1 MEAGGH
7 EPGTRLPG
15 RPGPSFEPPADP
27 SWPSVHGLSLV
38 ARIMR
43 GRELATA
50 AAGLPPLD
58 SDQVL
63 DLQRTAGNRLT
74 TGALARWTDGLD
86 AAILSEVGA
95 ALGRF
100 ATPEQALAAPPAD
113 LLDHLLPAQ
122 AADPEA
128 HAAIC
133 AALDALAP
141 RVAVRVTCTA
151 APAPA
156 ALRVDVHGP
165 AGGTAAGDTE
175 LAPGFVAT
183 IELPF
188 AAAFGD
194 AGRIGPESALT
205 LRLTGPDGSEAG
217 VALPVPFVAP
227 RALALGTARFV
238 ALAELLTA

>member
-1 MEAGGH
+1 MEGGGH

-27 SWPSVHGLSLV
+27 AGPSVHGLSLV

-43 GRELATA
+43 GRELAAA

-58 SDQVL
+58 SDQVI

-74 TGALARWTDGLD
+74 TGALARWTDGLGAELQSEAD
-86 AAILSEVGA
+86 AALA
-95 ALGRF
+95 RF
-100 ATPEQALAAPPAD
+100 ATPQQALAAPPAE
-113 LLDHLLPAQ
+113 LLDHLLPAL
-122 AADPEA
+122 AADPGA

-141 RVAVRVTCTA
+141 RVAVRITCTA
-151 APAPA
+151 APGPVVLGAE
-156 ALRVDVHGP
+156 LRGP
-165 AGGTAAGDTE
+165 AGATAAGQAD
-175 LAPGFVAT
+175 LAPGLVAT

-188 AAAFGD
+188 AGAFGAAAEIG
-194 AGRIGPESALT
+194 AGSALELRLSGPEETTA
-205 LRLTGPDGSEAG
+205 A

-227 RALALGTARFV
+227 RALALGSARFV
-238 ALAELLTA
+238 VLAELG

>member
-1 MEAGGH
+1 M
-7 EPGTRLPG
+7 
-15 RPGPSFEPPADP
+15 
-27 SWPSVHGLSLV
+27 
-38 ARIMR
+38 
-43 GRELATA
+43 
-50 AAGLPPLD
+50 
-58 SDQVL
+58 L

-86 AAILSEVGA
+86 AAIQSEADA

-100 ATPEQALAAPPAD
+100 ATPEQALAAPPAE

-122 AADPEA
+122 AADPAA

-156 ALRVDVHGP
+156 ALRVELHGP
-165 AGGTAAGDTE
+165 AGGAAAGDTE

-194 AGRIGPESALT
+194 AGADRARERADAAPDRAGRERGGRRAAGPVRRPA
-205 LRLTGPDGSEAG
+205 RARARD
-217 VALPVPFVAP
+217 
-227 RALALGTARFV
+227 RALRRARR
-238 ALAELLTA
+238 AGLTA